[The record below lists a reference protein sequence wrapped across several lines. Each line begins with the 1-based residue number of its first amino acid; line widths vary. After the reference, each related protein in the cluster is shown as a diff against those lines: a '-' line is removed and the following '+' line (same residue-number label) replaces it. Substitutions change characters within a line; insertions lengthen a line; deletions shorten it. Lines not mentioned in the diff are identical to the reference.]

1 MNARVAQE
9 LLKVLQ
15 CVGLEIGRILV
26 QRHGQYGL
34 DLDIKIQGRLD
45 HQEVCPWRHADHH
58 VHLRV
63 GQIRLELGDKRRN
76 GVLEAREFR
85 GVEIPVTR
93 YPHDEWGISLHVR
106 SKLIQH
112 GSRRYGSAR
121 QIVRPPSRSA
131 KTAASVGREFYR
143 SAVRVASRRS
153 TREVYS
159 DVIRSLIEANYSVAD
174 ISLPVVASLCREVAV
189 EESRG
194 RWIVA
199 RSATGP
205 DDFVNGYLTPPGCFG
220 DRARSSRAGKACDA
234 STLLY
239 GHAVRQRWCTSGT
252 QNLLICLQALLWTT
266 PKQGLRGGEQGKQVP
281 PFPPNDPL
289 AWSFNRPGQHRQW
302 LRMTVMVSSLLIAR
316 IVCRIEVHG
325 VCRTK
330 SCDVD
335 HNRVCP
341 CQGEMRHATGL
352 GVEAARR
359 QRLCGGSLSHAA
371 IAEVPGAGHHEGR
384 TIIAM
389 RVRLDCGVG
398 RNAEA
403 DRK

>member
-1 MNARVAQE
+1 M
-9 LLKVLQ
+9 
-15 CVGLEIGRILV
+15 G
-26 QRHGQYGL
+26 
-34 DLDIKIQGRLD
+34 
-45 HQEVCPWRHADHH
+45 
-58 VHLRV
+58 
-63 GQIRLELGDKRRN
+63 
-76 GVLEAREFR
+76 
-85 GVEIPVTR
+85 
-93 YPHDEWGISLHVR
+93 SL
-106 SKLIQH
+106 
-112 GSRRYGSAR
+112 
-121 QIVRPPSRSA
+121 
-131 KTAASVGREFYR
+131 
-143 SAVRVASRRS
+143 
-153 TREVYS
+153 
-159 DVIRSLIEANYSVAD
+159 
-174 ISLPVVASLCREVAV
+174 
-189 EESRG
+189 
-194 RWIVA
+194 
-199 RSATGP
+199 SATGP
-205 DDFVNGYLTPPGCFG
+205 DDFVNGYLTPAGCFG
-220 DRARSSRAGKACDA
+220 DRARSYA

-252 QNLLICLQALLWTT
+252 QNLLICLQASLWTT

-384 TIIAM
+384 TS
-389 RVRLDCGVG
+389 
-398 RNAEA
+398 
-403 DRK
+403 

>member
-15 CVGLEIGRILV
+15 RVGLEIGRILV

-76 GVLEAREFR
+76 RVLEAREFR

-121 QIVRPPSRSA
+121 QIVRPASRSA

-174 ISLPVVASLCREVAV
+174 IRD
-189 EESRG
+189 R
-194 RWIVA
+194 
-199 RSATGP
+199 P
-205 DDFVNGYLTPPGCFG
+205 DDFVNGYLTPAGCFG

-239 GHAVRQRWCTSGT
+239 GHAVRQSWYTSGT
-252 QNLLICLQALLWTT
+252 QNLLICLQASLWTT

-281 PFPPNDPL
+281 PFPPIRS
-289 AWSFNRPGQHRQW
+289 AQ
-302 LRMTVMVSSLLIAR
+302 
-316 IVCRIEVHG
+316 
-325 VCRTK
+325 
-330 SCDVD
+330 
-335 HNRVCP
+335 
-341 CQGEMRHATGL
+341 
-352 GVEAARR
+352 
-359 QRLCGGSLSHAA
+359 
-371 IAEVPGAGHHEGR
+371 
-384 TIIAM
+384 
-389 RVRLDCGVG
+389 
-398 RNAEA
+398 
-403 DRK
+403 

>member
-15 CVGLEIGRILV
+15 RVGLEIGRILL

-121 QIVRPPSRSA
+121 QIVRPASRSA

-153 TREVYS
+153 T
-159 DVIRSLIEANYSVAD
+159 
-174 ISLPVVASLCREVAV
+174 PFAV
-189 EESRG
+189 KLLLTRG
-194 RWIVA
+194 RWAVA

-205 DDFVNGYLTPPGCFG
+205 DNLDRSVANAIRQLQNRLSTETRNCPAESPLQGECRRFERVSTHQTKSATCSCPAKATPHRCGTQSPSTI
-220 DRARSSRAGKACDA
+220 ARSR
-234 STLLY
+234 
-239 GHAVRQRWCTSGT
+239 
-252 QNLLICLQALLWTT
+252 
-266 PKQGLRGGEQGKQVP
+266 
-281 PFPPNDPL
+281 
-289 AWSFNRPGQHRQW
+289 QHR
-302 LRMTVMVSSLLIAR
+302 LHEVYRPISDRLVSWPA
-316 IVCRIEVHG
+316 
-325 VCRTK
+325 
-330 SCDVD
+330 
-335 HNRVCP
+335 NP
-341 CQGEMRHATGL
+341 
-352 GVEAARR
+352 
-359 QRLCGGSLSHAA
+359 AA
-371 IAEVPGAGHHEGR
+371 IYLGGALKEP
-384 TIIAM
+384 
-389 RVRLDCGVG
+389 
-398 RNAEA
+398 
-403 DRK
+403 

>member
-15 CVGLEIGRILV
+15 RVGLEIGRILV

-34 DLDIKIQGRLD
+34 DLDIKIQDRLD

-121 QIVRPPSRSA
+121 QIVRPASRSA
-131 KTAASVGREFYR
+131 KTAASVGRELYR

-174 ISLPVVASLCREVAV
+174 ITLPVVPSLCREVA

-205 DDFVNGYLTPPGCFG
+205 DDFVNGYLTPAGCFG
-220 DRARSSRAGKACDA
+220 DRTRSARAGKACDA
-234 STLLY
+234 STF
-239 GHAVRQRWCTSGT
+239 
-252 QNLLICLQALLWTT
+252 
-266 PKQGLRGGEQGKQVP
+266 LRPCCP
-281 PFPPNDPL
+281 PVL
-289 AWSFNRPGQHRQW
+289 
-302 LRMTVMVSSLLIAR
+302 
-316 IVCRIEVHG
+316 VHIWY
-325 VCRTK
+325 TK
-330 SCDVD
+330 SV
-335 HNRVCP
+335 NLP
-341 CQGEMRHATGL
+341 P
-352 GVEAARR
+352 GVA
-359 QRLCGGSLSHAA
+359 
-371 IAEVPGAGHHEGR
+371 
-384 TIIAM
+384 
-389 RVRLDCGVG
+389 LDYAKT
-398 RNAEA
+398 RA
-403 DRK
+403 

>member
-15 CVGLEIGRILV
+15 RVGLEIGRILV

-93 YPHDEWGISLHVR
+93 YPHDEWGISLRVR

-121 QIVRPPSRSA
+121 QIVRPSSRSA

-153 TREVYS
+153 TRKVYS

-174 ISLPVVASLCREVAV
+174 ITLPVVASLCREVAV

-205 DDFVNGYLTPPGCFG
+205 DDFVNGYLTPAGGFG
-220 DRARSSRAGKACDA
+220 DRARYVEWWLAA
-234 STLLY
+234 S
-239 GHAVRQRWCTSGT
+239 
-252 QNLLICLQALLWTT
+252 
-266 PKQGLRGGEQGKQVP
+266 GGS
-281 PFPPNDPL
+281 
-289 AWSFNRPGQHRQW
+289 AYRTR
-302 LRMTVMVSSLLIAR
+302 
-316 IVCRIEVHG
+316 CRI
-325 VCRTK
+325 
-330 SCDVD
+330 S
-335 HNRVCP
+335 
-341 CQGEMRHATGL
+341 
-352 GVEAARR
+352 
-359 QRLCGGSLSHAA
+359 RLAF
-371 IAEVPGAGHHEGR
+371 
-384 TIIAM
+384 
-389 RVRLDCGVG
+389 
-398 RNAEA
+398 
-403 DRK
+403 